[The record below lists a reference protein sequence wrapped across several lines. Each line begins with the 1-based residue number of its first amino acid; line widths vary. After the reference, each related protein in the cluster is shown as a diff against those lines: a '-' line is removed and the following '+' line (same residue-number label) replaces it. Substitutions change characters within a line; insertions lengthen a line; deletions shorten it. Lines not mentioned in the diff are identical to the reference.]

1 MQRTVATL
9 TIIASIALLLA
20 MVGCVSHSD
29 GETRETPVEDDVFGA
44 FLPHGALA
52 IDQNQGGMW
61 GWAYKF
67 DTQDAADS
75 RALAECG
82 KRGGQCSVV
91 MRFHNAC
98 AAYSADQAAGSTAN
112 GWAWTEKDRATAEV
126 MARSECEKRGGTN
139 CVIEVWGCT

>member
-1 MQRTVATL
+1 MK
-9 TIIASIALLLA
+9 IIVASIAFASA
-20 MVGCVSHSD
+20 MAFCGGCAMAPNP
-29 GETRETPVEDDVFGA
+29 EMPVEDDVFGA
-44 FLPHGALA
+44 FLPYGALA